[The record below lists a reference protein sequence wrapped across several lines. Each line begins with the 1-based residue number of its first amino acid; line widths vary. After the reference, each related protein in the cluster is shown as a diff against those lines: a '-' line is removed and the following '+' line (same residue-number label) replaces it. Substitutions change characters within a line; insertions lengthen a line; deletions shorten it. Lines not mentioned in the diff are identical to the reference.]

1 MNELIARYDRDG
13 VAYLTLQRPD
23 AYNSLSI
30 AMMEGLMAQFRLLAD
45 DESIRV
51 VVIEGAG
58 RGFCAGHDLK
68 EMLENDDVAFHQQTF
83 ETCSALMQSVA
94 ALPIPV
100 IAKVHGVATAAGC
113 QLVASCDLAYADQSA
128 RFGTPGVNIGLFCS
142 TPMVALTRA
151 IAPKH
156 ALEMLY
162 SGEMISA
169 PRAVEMGLINQT
181 FATEELALG
190 VERIASLIAS
200 KSRKTLSIGK
210 AAFHQQRELPV
221 TAAYQQCSQV
231 MTDNLQTADAREGI
245 DAFIHKRTPN
255 WQHR

>member
-128 RFGTPGVNIGLFCS
+128 RFGTPGVNIGLFLLN
-142 TPMVALTRA
+142 PD
-151 IAPKH
+151 
-156 ALEMLY
+156 
-162 SGEMISA
+162 G
-169 PRAVEMGLINQT
+169 G
-181 FATEELALG
+181 
-190 VERIASLIAS
+190 
-200 KSRKTLSIGK
+200 
-210 AAFHQQRELPV
+210 
-221 TAAYQQCSQV
+221 AYPC
-231 MTDNLQTADAREGI
+231 DCA
-245 DAFIHKRTPN
+245 
-255 WQHR
+255 